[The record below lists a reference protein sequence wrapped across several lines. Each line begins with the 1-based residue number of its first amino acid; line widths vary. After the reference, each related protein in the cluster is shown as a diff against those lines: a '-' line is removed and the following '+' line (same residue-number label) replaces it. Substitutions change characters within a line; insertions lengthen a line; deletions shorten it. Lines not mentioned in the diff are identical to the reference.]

1 MATKTFE
8 IYFRDLTKEAQKE
21 LCEELDTTPEE
32 ENWDVVALGIMEREE
47 EGE

>member
-21 LCEELDTTPEE
+21 LCEELDTTPLG
-32 ENWDVVALGIMEREE
+32 NWDVVALGIMEREE